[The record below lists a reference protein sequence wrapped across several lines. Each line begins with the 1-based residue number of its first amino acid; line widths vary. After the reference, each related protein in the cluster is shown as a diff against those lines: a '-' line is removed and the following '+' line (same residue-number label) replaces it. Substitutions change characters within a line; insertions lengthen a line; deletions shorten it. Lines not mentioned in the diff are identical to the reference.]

1 MIKRSKVIE
10 TIELQAEILADFFK
24 QELAAELTAQG
35 HTDTGRLVN
44 SINYT
49 ILSDLSTVKIVFE
62 YLYYGDIINNGVK
75 AANIP
80 FGRSTGKKTSLYIE
94 ALKNWAARKGFKNPL
109 GAAFAIAK
117 THKKEGMPTR
127 GSYKFSNNGRRKN
140 WRGFVLETYLPQGLK
155 IIEER
160 DLNELINIILTQ

>member
-1 MIKRSKVIE
+1 MIKRAKVIE

-62 YLYYGDIINNGVK
+62 YLYYGDIP
-75 AANIP
+75 P
-80 FGRSTGKKTSLYIE
+80 FTL
-94 ALKNWAARKGFKNPL
+94 
-109 GAAFAIAK
+109 
-117 THKKEGMPTR
+117 
-127 GSYKFSNNGRRKN
+127 RR
-140 WRGFVLETYLPQGLK
+140 
-155 IIEER
+155 
-160 DLNELINIILTQ
+160 